1 MPSPINKNAPGK
13 PASGNSA
20 LSKSASPLMVIV
32 AFAIVYIVWG
42 STYFFIRLS
51 EKDFPPMM
59 LGALRFVTAGVLM
72 LAWCLA
78 RGERLFVWRNIRPA
92 VVSGVLLLFFG
103 TGALIWSEQYV
114 ASSLA
119 AILLSSGPI
128 WFVLLDKRNWGEN
141 LRSKETIIGLL
152 TGFAGVI
159 LLFGERLAE
168 VFSSGAPAGNWQVI
182 AMVVLL
188 MGSVCWAAGSLYSKY
203 NSSGDSNSVNAGWQ
217 MLAAGTAFIP
227 ASWGSGEWS
236 HFHWHDVT
244 VSSWLSVFYLVTMG
258 SLAGYSAFVWLL
270 QVRSATQVSTHAY
283 VNPVVA
289 ILLGV
294 LFAGEK
300 MSAMQLLGLA
310 IILVSVLLINLAK
323 YRKASVA
330 ARVERAGSTAE
341 EGGLGL
347 AGTAKK

>member
-1 MPSPINKNAPGK
+1 M
-13 PASGNSA
+13 
-20 LSKSASPLMVIV
+20 MVVV

-51 EKDFPPMM
+51 EKDFPPML
-59 LGALRFVTAGVLM
+59 LGALRFVAAGVLM
-72 LAWCLA
+72 LVWCFV
-78 RGERLFVWRNIRPA
+78 RGERLFVWKNMRPA
-92 VVSGVLLLFFG
+92 LISGVLLLFFG
-103 TGALIWSEQYV
+103 NGALIWSEQYV

-128 WFVLLDKRNWGEN
+128 WFVLLDRRNWGVN
-141 LRSKETIIGLL
+141 LRSRETVIGLL
-152 TGFAGVI
+152 VGFAGVI

-168 VFSSGAPAGNWQVI
+168 VFSSAVPAGNWQVI

-188 MGSVCWAAGSLYSKY
+188 MGSVCWAAGSLYAKY
-203 NSSGDSNSVNAGWQ
+203 NSSGNSNSVNVGWQ
-217 MLAAGTAFIP
+217 MLAAGAAFLP
-227 ASWGSGEWS
+227 ASLGSGEWS
-236 HFHWHDVT
+236 HFHWHSVT
-244 VSSWLSVFYLVTMG
+244 LSSWLGVFYLVTMG

-289 ILLGV
+289 VLLGV

-300 MSAMQLLGLA
+300 MSPLQLLGLA

-323 YRKASVA
+323 YRKASSA
-330 ARVERAGSTAE
+330 AREAKQESAARDAG
-341 EGGLGL
+341 
-347 AGTAKK
+347 AGEKELDPGSHLIARKSV